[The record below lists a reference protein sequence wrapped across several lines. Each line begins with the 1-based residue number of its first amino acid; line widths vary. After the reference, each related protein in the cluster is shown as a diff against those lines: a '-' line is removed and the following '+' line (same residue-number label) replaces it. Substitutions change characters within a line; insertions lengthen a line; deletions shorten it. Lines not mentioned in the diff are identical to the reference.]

1 MCVRKF
7 AHFRDINE
15 TKYIPILSGVEAM
28 EITPVESA
36 ISLDSRVSMYL
47 SRMSWTSTYRKT
59 ALILALEFV
68 LDGTVRGKPHRLPSP
83 HYDGVN
89 ISISSLIVP
98 GFYQHCLYRPVL
110 HLEGRNLVQVSRH
123 GKFKAVG
130 FFFRDLRR
138 FALVRWCRNAEKI
151 QQCGN

>member
-83 HYDGVN
+83 HYDE
-89 ISISSLIVP
+89 SISASPASL
-98 GFYQHCLYRPVL
+98 C
-110 HLEGRNLVQVSRH
+110 QVSINTAFTDRSYIWR
-123 GKFKAVG
+123 A
-130 FFFRDLRR
+130 
-138 FALVRWCRNAEKI
+138 AT
-151 QQCGN
+151 